1 MSNQQVDPKGKSNL
15 GKRISPFKGLG
26 DDPDFVPKADEPMV
40 QPKKRMSKRMKIYG
54 SAVVAAVGIG
64 ALGFLAVRS
73 ASGSGGPSPQASL
86 PTRKLSVQFE
96 YKF

>member
-1 MSNQQVDPKGKSNL
+1 MNNQQINPKYGNL
-15 GKRISPFKGLG
+15 GKRVSPFKGLG
-26 DDPDFVPKADEPMV
+26 DDPDFVPKADEPKV
-40 QPKKRMSKRMKIYG
+40 EPKKRISKRMLKIAG
-54 SAVVAAVGIG
+54 SAAVGIG
-64 ALGFLAVRS
+64 ALGFLAYRS